1 MLGDIDAEIGFNN
14 GLNVIGLFIF
24 EVLDDFAELDSI
36 VPFGLGNGEFFI
48 LSFEDS
54 IGEVELILKA
64 FE

>member
-1 MLGDIDAEIGFNN
+1 MLGDIDAEIGLDN
-14 GLNVIGLFIF
+14 GLNVIGLFVF
-24 EVLDDFAELDSI
+24 EVLNDFGELDSI